1 MLPFELLKC
10 LITPRELLVQL
21 LSDLVDSLLSFLHFL
36 LHILGL
42 IFEPIKV
49 LGRHLLLPI
58 ISGHFS
64 LDLSDLS
71 LLGLDVVLALLD
83 GIVNELIS
91 VGGIA
96 FLQLVL
102 GFQ

>member
-1 MLPFELLKC
+1 
-10 LITPRELLVQL
+10 LVQL
-21 LSDLVDSLLSFLHFL
+21 LSDLVDSLLSFLQVL
-36 LHILGL
+36 LHILRL
-42 IFEPIKV
+42 IFEPVEV
-49 LGRHLLLPI
+49 LGRHLLLPVV
-58 ISGHFS
+58 SGHLS
-64 LDLSDLS
+64 LDLGNLG

-83 GIVNELIS
+83 GIANELIS